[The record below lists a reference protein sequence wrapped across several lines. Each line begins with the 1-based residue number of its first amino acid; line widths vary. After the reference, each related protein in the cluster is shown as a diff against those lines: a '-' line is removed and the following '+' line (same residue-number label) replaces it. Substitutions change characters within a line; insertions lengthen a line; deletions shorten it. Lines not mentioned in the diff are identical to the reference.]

1 MATLA
6 FHPLAELFPEMEP
19 EEYSRLVEDIKA
31 NGQLEPIW
39 LYEGKIL
46 DGRHRYLACQ
56 DAKIEP
62 ITRVYEGEDPTSF
75 VLSLNLHRRHL
86 NESQR
91 SIIGKKL
98 ATLEHGGARSPTQAA
113 NLPLEPNATPQ
124 ITQKQAAELLNVS
137 ERSVRDAG
145 VVLESQTP
153 ELIRAVEQGDVAVSA
168 AALVARLPEPE
179 RRTVAEQGPDAI
191 KQKAKE
197 IRESKKAPAPKPEPP
212 LQPATDNVVSLGSR
226 LNTVPSFEEVEKQ
239 VEREEAS
246 QHDVEDFDPTNLRD
260 CALAI
265 SGALNSFDL
274 APITGRG
281 FWQVYGRDPGRKS
294 YFAMAKKAH
303 EALTDIINVY
313 QEEYDD
319 ELPSKNRRSPR

>member
-62 ITRVYEGEDPTSF
+62 VTRVYEGKDPTGF

-86 NESQR
+86 DEGQR
-91 SIIGKKL
+91 GMVAAKIARLAVGANQHSEGLPIGR
-98 ATLEHGGARSPTQAA
+98 ASEM
-113 NLPLEPNATPQ
+113 
-124 ITQKQAAELLNVS
+124 LNVG
-137 ERSVRDAG
+137 ERTVARAKE
-145 VVLESQTP
+145 VQERAIP
-153 ELIRAVEQGDVAVSA
+153 EIVKAVEKGEVSVSA
-168 AALVARLPEPE
+168 AAQIAKLPEPE
-179 RRTVAEQGPDAI
+179 QRKVAEQGPAAI
-191 KQKAKE
+191 KQEAKKM
-197 IRESKKAPAPKPEPP
+197 REAKKPPAPAPKSEPP
-212 LQPATDNVVSLGSR
+212 PQPTTDNVVSLGSR
-226 LNTVPSFEEVEKQ
+226 LNTVPSFEEIEKQ

-303 EALTDIINVY
+303 AALTDIINVY